1 MYFSDSLL
9 KGGSNM
15 SAKLSVA
22 LDYLAKAGEI
32 CINIAEAGKRV
43 VALYKS

>member
-1 MYFSDSLL
+1 
-9 KGGSNM
+9 M

-32 CINIAEAGKRV
+32 IIIAEPGKRV
-43 VALYKS
+43 VALYQS

>member
-32 CINIAEAGKRV
+32 CIIIAEAGKRV
-43 VALYKS
+43 VALYQS